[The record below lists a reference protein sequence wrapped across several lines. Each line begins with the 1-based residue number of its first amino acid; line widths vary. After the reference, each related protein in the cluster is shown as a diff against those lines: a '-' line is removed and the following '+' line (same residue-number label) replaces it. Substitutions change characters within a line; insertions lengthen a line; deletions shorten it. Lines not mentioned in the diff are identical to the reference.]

1 MKHRLF
7 RAILAPLTS
16 SFHAMFESH
25 HGRCAD
31 AMAMIREEYLV
42 TAVSEKMDFVKELFT
57 LLKINAIADL

>member
-42 TAVSEKMDFVKELFT
+42 TAVSEKMDLSR
-57 LLKINAIADL
+57 NCSRC